1 MGKKVVILLLFIIVG
16 LCTAFDGA
24 RYLIIAPDNYVST
37 VQPLADWKTKK
48 GVKAVIV
55 PTSVTGNSN
64 TQIRNY
70 IVNAYNTWRIVP
82 EYILLIGAGSV
93 IPSWDIGNND
103 YSDDYYADM
112 IGDYKI
118 ELSIGRFPCTTTD
131 QCRAIITKTLI
142 NDRTPYMDDT
152 TWYKKGTTII
162 REDGS
167 THPDT
172 IYWNDSRYVMSF
184 WRNSG
189 YTQIDS
195 ISRLQGYH
203 SSDIVNAINNGRA
216 YVVYRGEAT
225 VNWYQPFQ
233 INPSQLSNG
242 YKIPIVIS
250 GTCGTISLSYQNNYL
265 GDLFLTAGS
274 STSLKGAAGF
284 FGSSVST
291 SGSGLAWQRGTVTKS
306 FFTALYSN
314 RLYKLG
320 DAAKRAKFLLDS
332 IRPPNYVETRYKEWN
347 LFGDPEL
354 NLWTKIP
361 QKITVTHDTI
371 IFTRPQT
378 FTVTVQQA
386 GSSLSGALVCI
397 QQDSSIYSA
406 SYTNSSG
413 QATFSIYPRTTN
425 TMSVTITAQNCIPYE
440 KNVSIIYGN
449 VDHDVGIVSIIEP
462 QGTISSGT
470 VIVPKVKVRNYGTY
484 LDSFPVI
491 FKIGTIYDQTID
503 SIILA
508 PNDTV
513 TIIFPS
519 WTAIPGNYSTVAFT
533 KLTTD
538 QWHPNDS
545 AIASI
550 IVNLANDVGVE
561 EITKPDSM
569 CPLNTVTIPR
579 ARIKNYGGT
588 TQINF
593 SATCS
598 ILGANGTVRY
608 TNTQNISSILAGDT
622 ARIDFASWT
631 PTVTEMCT
639 VKIRTNLIGDQNP
652 TNDRQTKLVRITML
666 FFTEGFNDASFPP
679 AGWQNVIVQGTLN
692 WQRVTS
698 GANPYCTPYEG
709 NAMITYPNWSSTTGN
724 CARLISPPIILG
736 SNPIPC
742 SLKFCMYHDP
752 AYPGGQF
759 GPDSVKIESS
769 TDGINFNRIAAF
781 RRYEPTEGWVE
792 HSVYLGSFTGTIYI
806 GILGFSEY
814 GNNTYIDYIRMYAA
828 SGINEDNSPTS
839 CLNLVTTLY
848 SPKPNPIS
856 NGRVQLSFALAEP
869 SWAALKIYDA
879 SGRIIKT
886 IANAEFDKGIYNY
899 IWNGNDE
906 NNQSIAE
913 GIYFCSLVTSKQ
925 NYTKKLVL
933 TN

>member
-306 FFTALYSN
+306 FLPLY
-314 RLYKLG
+314 
-320 DAAKRAKFLLDS
+320 
-332 IRPPNYVETRYKEWN
+332 
-347 LFGDPEL
+347 
-354 NLWTKIP
+354 
-361 QKITVTHDTI
+361 
-371 IFTRPQT
+371 
-378 FTVTVQQA
+378 
-386 GSSLSGALVCI
+386 I
-397 QQDSSIYSA
+397 QI
-406 SYTNSSG
+406 G
-413 QATFSIYPRTTN
+413 F
-425 TMSVTITAQNCIPYE
+425 
-440 KNVSIIYGN
+440 
-449 VDHDVGIVSIIEP
+449 
-462 QGTISSGT
+462 ISW
-470 VIVPKVKVRNYGTY
+470 VMP
-484 LDSFPVI
+484 
-491 FKIGTIYDQTID
+491 
-503 SIILA
+503 
-508 PNDTV
+508 
-513 TIIFPS
+513 
-519 WTAIPGNYSTVAFT
+519 
-533 KLTTD
+533 
-538 QWHPNDS
+538 
-545 AIASI
+545 
-550 IVNLANDVGVE
+550 
-561 EITKPDSM
+561 
-569 CPLNTVTIPR
+569 
-579 ARIKNYGGT
+579 
-588 TQINF
+588 
-593 SATCS
+593 
-598 ILGANGTVRY
+598 
-608 TNTQNISSILAGDT
+608 
-622 ARIDFASWT
+622 
-631 PTVTEMCT
+631 
-639 VKIRTNLIGDQNP
+639 
-652 TNDRQTKLVRITML
+652 
-666 FFTEGFNDASFPP
+666 
-679 AGWQNVIVQGTLN
+679 QNVL
-692 WQRVTS
+692 
-698 GANPYCTPYEG
+698 
-709 NAMITYPNWSSTTGN
+709 SSCLT
-724 CARLISPPIILG
+724 
-736 SNPIPC
+736 
-742 SLKFCMYHDP
+742 
-752 AYPGGQF
+752 QF
-759 GPDSVKIESS
+759 GH
-769 TDGINFNRIAAF
+769 
-781 RRYEPTEGWVE
+781 PT
-792 HSVYLGSFTGTIYI
+792 
-806 GILGFSEY
+806 
-814 GNNTYIDYIRMYAA
+814 M
-828 SGINEDNSPTS
+828 
-839 CLNLVTTLY
+839 
-848 SPKPNPIS
+848 
-856 NGRVQLSFALAEP
+856 
-869 SWAALKIYDA
+869 
-879 SGRIIKT
+879 
-886 IANAEFDKGIYNY
+886 
-899 IWNGNDE
+899 
-906 NNQSIAE
+906 
-913 GIYFCSLVTSKQ
+913 
-925 NYTKKLVL
+925 
-933 TN
+933 

>member
-1 MGKKVVILLLFIIVG
+1 
-16 LCTAFDGA
+16 
-24 RYLIIAPDNYVST
+24 
-37 VQPLADWKTKK
+37 
-48 GVKAVIV
+48 
-55 PTSVTGNSN
+55 
-64 TQIRNY
+64 
-70 IVNAYNTWRIVP
+70 
-82 EYILLIGAGSV
+82 
-93 IPSWDIGNND
+93 
-103 YSDDYYADM
+103 
-112 IGDYKI
+112 
-118 ELSIGRFPCTTTD
+118 
-131 QCRAIITKTLI
+131 
-142 NDRTPYMDDT
+142 
-152 TWYKKGTTII
+152 
-162 REDGS
+162 
-167 THPDT
+167 
-172 IYWNDSRYVMSF
+172 
-184 WRNSG
+184 
-189 YTQIDS
+189 
-195 ISRLQGYH
+195 
-203 SSDIVNAINNGRA
+203 
-216 YVVYRGEAT
+216 
-225 VNWYQPFQ
+225 
-233 INPSQLSNG
+233 
-242 YKIPIVIS
+242 
-250 GTCGTISLSYQNNYL
+250 
-265 GDLFLTAGS
+265 
-274 STSLKGAAGF
+274 
-284 FGSSVST
+284 
-291 SGSGLAWQRGTVTKS
+291 
-306 FFTALYSN
+306 
-314 RLYKLG
+314 
-320 DAAKRAKFLLDS
+320 
-332 IRPPNYVETRYKEWN
+332 
-347 LFGDPEL
+347 
-354 NLWTKIP
+354 
-361 QKITVTHDTI
+361 
-371 IFTRPQT
+371 
-378 FTVTVQQA
+378 
-386 GSSLSGALVCI
+386 
-397 QQDSSIYSA
+397 
-406 SYTNSSG
+406 
-413 QATFSIYPRTTN
+413 
-425 TMSVTITAQNCIPYE
+425 MSVTITAQNCIPYE